1 LPTNVNKTDS
11 APSSNSTNIWEGYFK
26 RQKAKKLTKKVIRA
40 RRLLTKARMSLRFLI
55 ALKLWSF
62 QTNKLVLLF
71 KKLTLF

>member
-1 LPTNVNKTDS
+1 M
-11 APSSNSTNIWEGYFK
+11 
-26 RQKAKKLTKKVIRA
+26 TKKVIRA
-40 RRLLTKARMSLRFLI
+40 RRLLTKARWSLRFLIALKLWSLRFLI